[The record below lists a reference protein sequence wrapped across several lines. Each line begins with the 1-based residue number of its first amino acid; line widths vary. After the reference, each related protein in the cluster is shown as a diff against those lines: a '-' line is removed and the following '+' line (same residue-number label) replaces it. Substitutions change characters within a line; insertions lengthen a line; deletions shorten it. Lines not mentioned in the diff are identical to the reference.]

1 MRICVIGDL
10 HGYLPTI
17 EPCEILL
24 ICGDI
29 SPLRMQ
35 KNLPQCE
42 KWLKTTFAEWIKEL
56 PCEQVFLVAGNHDH
70 TFENRGYM
78 WLTPVLTEPTDG
90 KVVYLES
97 NHVDYLSD
105 DGKVYRI
112 WGTPYCHIFGNWA
125 FMYPDDKL
133 KELYSSMPYD
143 CDIVI
148 SHDAFSVNDYGT
160 VPPNM
165 WHNEPINAGNEVLTK
180 IILER
185 KPTYAFCG
193 HIHEG
198 NHNLEEIDNVKMANV
213 SLLDDKYDVSYEPLY
228 LDI

>member
-1 MRICVIGDL
+1 MRICVISDL
-10 HGYLPTI
+10 HGYLPII

-56 PCEQVFLVAGNHDH
+56 PCEQVFLVAGNHDY
-70 TFENRGYM
+70 TIENRGYT
-78 WLTPVLTEPTDG
+78 WITSVITEPTDG
-90 KVVYLES
+90 KVIYLEN
-97 NHVDYLSD
+97 NHTDYLSD

-112 WGTPYCHIFGNWA
+112 WGTPCCHIFGNWA

-148 SHDAFSVNDYGT
+148 SHDAPYGCSDILLQD
-160 VPPNM
+160 VPWNTKKHIGNKPLAQAVIDIQPKYLFHGHLHSTSREFELLGNSKVI
-165 WHNEPINAGNEVLTK
+165 NCSILDEYYKNVYDPIVLN
-180 IILER
+180 I
-185 KPTYAFCG
+185 
-193 HIHEG
+193 
-198 NHNLEEIDNVKMANV
+198 
-213 SLLDDKYDVSYEPLY
+213 
-228 LDI
+228 